1 MWECECEG
9 GLGLEGLSLEEGDD
23 GLEWVSN
30 SKVDIVIIKKI
41 MCLWCFIFN

>member
-1 MWECECEG
+1 MSECGCEG

-30 SKVDIVIIKKI
+30 SNVDIVIMKKN
-41 MCLWCFIFN
+41 MCL